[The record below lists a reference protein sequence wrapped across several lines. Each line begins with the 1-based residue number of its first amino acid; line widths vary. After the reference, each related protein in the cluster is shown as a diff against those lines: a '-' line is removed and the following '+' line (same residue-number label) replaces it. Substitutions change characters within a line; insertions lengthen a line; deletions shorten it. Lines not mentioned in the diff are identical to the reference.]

1 MTDSPDPQ
9 TLRYLIWLY
18 GAPLER
24 APLAALCA
32 LEREIASSLHA
43 GMDHLVAH
51 TRLAWW
57 REECLRCAAGNP
69 QHPLTRELL
78 AALAARGR
86 GPGTLAAAGLSG
98 LVENAAWDLA
108 AATFETRA
116 ELEAYC
122 RRWAAAMIAPLA
134 PPDAAPGAAPAG
146 TWLDLGGAVRET
158 ELLSELAPAAARGRV
173 RLPLD
178 ELDARGVP
186 LASLARPPWPEAL
199 CRLLRER
206 VRALRPA
213 LARAV
218 AQVPPA
224 LQPGTRGA
232 LVWAALASQVARRLE
247 RALPHPARPSGAS
260 AFASSWRAWRAARAA
275 MAQRLRLP

>member
-1 MTDSPDPQ
+1 MADSPEPQ

-18 GAPLER
+18 SAPLER
-24 APLAALCA
+24 APLAALCE
-32 LEREIASSLHA
+32 LEREIASSLRA

-57 REECLRCAAGNP
+57 REECLRCDAGNP

-78 AALAARGR
+78 AARAAPGR
-86 GPGTLAAAGLSG
+86 GTGAGAAAGLSG

-134 PPDAAPGAAPAG
+134 PSGAAPQAAPEG
-146 TWLDLGGAVRET
+146 VWLDLGGAVREI
-158 ELLSELAPAAARGRV
+158 ELLTELAPDAARGRI

-178 ELDARGVP
+178 ELDAAGVP
-186 LASLARPPWPEAL
+186 LASLARPPWSGAL
-199 CRLLRER
+199 PRLLRER
-206 VRALRPA
+206 VRALRPQ

-224 LQPGTRGA
+224 LQPSARGA
-232 LVWAALASQVARRLE
+232 LIWAALASQAARRLE
-247 RALPHPARPSGAS
+247 RALPHPTRPAGAS
-260 AFASSWRAWRAARAA
+260 ALAASWRAWRAARAA
-275 MAQRLRLP
+275 MAGRLRLP

>member
-1 MTDSPDPQ
+1 MTDSPEPR

-24 APLAALCA
+24 APIAALCA
-32 LEREIASSLHA
+32 LEREIASSLRA

-78 AALAARGR
+78 AALAALGR
-86 GPGTLAAAGLSG
+86 GPAALAAAGLSG

-108 AATFETRA
+108 AATFETRP

-122 RRWAAAMIAPLA
+122 RRWAAAMVAPLA
-134 PPDAAPGAAPAG
+134 PPDTAPEAAPEG
-146 TWLDLGGAVRET
+146 TWLELGGAVREI
-158 ELLSELAPAAARGRV
+158 ELLTELAPDAARGRV
-173 RLPLD
+173 RLPLE

-199 CRLLRER
+199 SRLLRER

-218 AQVPPA
+218 AQVPSA
-224 LQPGTRGA
+224 LQPSTRAA
-232 LVWAALASQVARRLE
+232 LIWAALASQAARRLE
-247 RALPHPARPSGAS
+247 RALPHPAHPSSAG
-260 AFASSWRAWRAARAA
+260 AFAASWRGWRAARAA
-275 MAQRLRLP
+275 MAGRLRLP